1 MANEHIINNNLEVTG
16 SIKSTTGFYGDGS
29 NLTGLTAVAEWD
41 GSRNGDAN
49 ITGSLVVS
57 GSSVV
62 VDFQNTLQVVASQVS
77 SSFSGSYQ
85 GNGSNLTNL
94 NLNGYEASGSILSGS
109 FSGSYQGDG
118 SGLTGL
124 GTFPYNGNA
133 IITGSLTV
141 SGSSSI
147 INLVNTNA
155 ISGSIFSGS
164 FVGNGSGLTNVVS
177 AWNGIRL
184 GNAEITGSFSISGSS
199 PIIDLK
205 GVTTID
211 KNIKISN
218 RSLIPSLST
227 TQANDI
233 GIGYQSLPDS
243 TLSRNS
249 IAIGCNAACSQI
261 SGSLNIAIGLCS
273 LASSLK
279 ASRNI
284 AIGAF
289 ALKDLVGTDLGYECI
304 NTSNIA
310 VGYNAGSNLTTGT
323 NNVTVGNYSMQFG
336 NSGTQNVAVGT
347 YALYKATG
355 NDNVAVG
362 FRTSWCAVSGFGNT
376 AVGAR
381 AASKNDTGLLNT
393 TIGAYSGD
401 QIITGHY
408 NTILGAYAGD
418 KVVNN
423 SQKNVYIGYQAG
435 PDVNTTQSNQLYI
448 GTARGE
454 TPLLRGNFQTGIL
467 TINSCLKV
475 AQASGSFI
483 GDGSGLTGVSGAGF
497 PYEGS
502 ALITGSLTVSQSYA
516 GTAVTVENGHTVLAQ
531 VSESLNFSDDSAAAQ
546 GGVPLGGLYRSNNVI
561 AIRIT

>member
-218 RSLIPSLST
+218 RSLLPSYYNHAS
-227 TQANDI
+227 DI
-233 GIGYQSLPDS
+233 GIGFQSLPDS
-243 TLSRNS
+243 TVNRNS
-249 IAIGCNAACSQI
+249 IAIGLSAACSQL
-261 SGSLNIAIGLCS
+261 SGSLNIAIGELT
-273 LASSLK
+273 LASSCI
-279 ASRNI
+279 ASQNI
-284 AIGAF
+284 AIGSL
-289 ALKDLVGTDLGYECI
+289 ALRNLVGTDIGYSVS
-304 NTSNIA
+304 NTSNVAI
-310 VGYNAGSNLTTGT
+310 GYLSGYGLISGHNNAIF
-323 NNVTVGNYSMQFG
+323 GNFSMQLG
-336 NSGTQNVAVGT
+336 TGGTQNVALGS
-347 YALYKATG
+347 YALYKSSG

-362 FRTSWCAVSGFGNT
+362 FRTAWCAVSGFGNT
-376 AVGAR
+376 SVGTN
-381 AASKNDTGLLNT
+381 AACKSISGLLNT
-393 TIGAYSGD
+393 TVGYKAGIKVE
-401 QIITGHY
+401 TGHY

-418 KVVNN
+418 RVVTN

-435 PDVNTTQSNQLYI
+435 PDVDTTQHSQLYI